1 MLTPPV
7 RGFVCSA
14 VDLQVREVV
23 ADAGITNTSGQIVA
37 ANVEVQL
44 SCAAL
49 QDQEGDRVRT
59 RLARATSCKGLKKNK
74 CKREAAKSGSCEWDN
89 KKSKCKTVEASD
101 GDLNGECAKPAVTFV
116 QDALVGDVYKASANI
131 GQQPRAVSRFC
142 ENAAVGVEPQLV
154 VESVTHELVDHG
166 KAQ

>member
-1 MLTPPV
+1 M

-44 SCAAL
+44 TRLDL
-49 QDQEGDRVRT
+49 QDGGSART

-74 CKREAAKSGSCEWDN
+74 CKKEAAKSGSCEWDN

-142 ENAAVGVEPQLV
+142 ENAAAGVEPQLPV
-154 VESVTHELVDHG
+154 KSVTHELVGHSN
-166 KAQ
+166 AQ